1 MGVKIYPRRVIDRA
15 NVTDREL
22 DCLAGHV
29 RGIRASLGML
39 GNVGRLSLKG
49 QAWDS
54 ARSYVEEVEMPYI
67 NTKLQWIEAMKNG
80 NTRFRSEAQR
90 LPGVNCLDKDLLEE
104 EFDYWEDRL
113 DREYDREHPRSSVI
127 SRCRRMIRDI
137 NSKLVA
143 IDIFVQ
149 ATGGIYDRATGIQ
162 NILDRADTEIKKV
175 SYNPQTN
182 EIQFTTISAICL
194 KGLEQV
200 DVMEAVKV
208 TGLSEEQIQE
218 AMEYGFTVQ
227 EVCSAWTAVQNSKKK
242 KWRHDVVELLYVAGK
257 AERLESV
264 DWKEVVHSSKED
276 LQEIYDWI
284 RQEKENELIHR
295 WLSPGYKMS
304 NKEIDIAKDMIEEFR
319 GGEGLF
325 SDNPELLEVIV
336 NKWND
341 LKNKVDS
348 TNLLTGLISVGQAMI
363 ETKITD
369 EVVEAFSDSLFS
381 FLRYNT
387 TAFMDEGLVAV
398 TTSGVNVVVSQT
410 PSLLK
415 QFVRLGA
422 TKGLPII
429 GGVFDYVI
437 MSAQGEELGDAVV
450 KATAHAV
457 ISVGAGAAG
466 AKIGL
471 AVGAA
476 IGSIIP
482 GAGTAAGAAIGGVI
496 GGGIGF
502 VGGIFGSKAFDD
514 VWDNREEL
522 GEKVSE
528 VADTIKNK
536 LVEASGNIIESL
548 KGFVSGF
555 NCLGSVFG

>member
-1 MGVKIYPRRVIDRA
+1 MGVKVYPRRVIDRA

-22 DCLAGHV
+22 DRLAEHV

-143 IDIFVQ
+143 IDVFVQ

-182 EIQFTTISAICL
+182 EIQFTSISAICL

-284 RQEKENELIHR
+284 RRGKENELIYR

-304 NKEIDIAKDMIEEFR
+304 NKEIDIAKDMIEEYR

-341 LKNKVDS
+341 LKDKVDS
-348 TNLLTGLISVGQAMI
+348 SNLLTGLISVGQAMI

-369 EVVEAFSDSLFS
+369 EVVESFSDSLFS

-387 TAFMDEGLVAV
+387 TAFMDEGRVAV

-429 GGVFDYVI
+429 GGVFDYAI
-437 MSAQGEELGDAVV
+437 MSAQGEESRDAVV
-450 KATAHAV
+450 KAVAHAT
-457 ISVGAGAAG
+457 IGIGAGALG
-466 AKIGL
+466 A
-471 AVGAA
+471 AATGAA
-476 IGSIIP
+476 IGSVIP
-482 GAGTAAGAAIGGVI
+482 GIGTA
-496 GGGIGF
+496 IGF
-502 VGGIFGSKAFDD
+502 TVGVLGSIAFDY
-514 VWDNREEL
+514 VWDNKEEI
-522 GEKVSE
+522 GEKISE
-528 VADTIKNK
+528 AVGAIKDKVEEVNK
-536 LVEASGNIIESL
+536 NIVESL

>member
-1 MGVKIYPRRVIDRA
+1 MGVKIYPRRVIDRT

-22 DCLAGHV
+22 DRLVEHV
-29 RGIRASLGML
+29 RGIRTSLGML

-54 ARSYVEEVEMPYI
+54 ARSYVEEVELPCL

-80 NTRFRSEAQR
+80 NARFRSEAQR

-113 DREYDREHPRSSVI
+113 DQEYDREHPRSSVI

-143 IDIFVQ
+143 IDVFVQ

-182 EIQFTTISAICL
+182 EIQFTSISAICL
-194 KGLEQV
+194 KGLEKV

-218 AMEYGFTVQ
+218 AMKYGFTVQ

-257 AERLESV
+257 AERLEPV
-264 DWKEVVHSSKED
+264 DWKEVVHNSRDEM
-276 LQEIYDWI
+276 QELYGWVK
-284 RQEKENELIHR
+284 QEKEKELIHQH
-295 WLSPGYKMS
+295 
-304 NKEIDIAKDMIEEFR
+304 
-319 GGEGLF
+319 F

-341 LKNKVDS
+341 LKDMVDS
-348 TNLLTGLISVGQAMI
+348 SNLLTGLISVGQVMI

-369 EVVEAFSDSLFS
+369 EIVEGFSDSLFS

-429 GGVFDYVI
+429 GGVFDYAI
-437 MSAQGEELGDAVV
+437 MSAQGEESGDAAV
-450 KATAHAV
+450 KAVAHAT
-457 ISVGAGAAG
+457 IGIGAGALG
-466 AKIGL
+466 A
-471 AVGAA
+471 AVTGAA
-476 IGSIIP
+476 IGSVIP
-482 GAGTAAGAAIGGVI
+482 GIGTA
-496 GGGIGF
+496 IGF
-502 VGGIFGSKAFDD
+502 TVGILGSIAFDY
-514 VWDNREEL
+514 VWDNKEEI
-522 GEKVSE
+522 GEKISE
-528 VADTIKNK
+528 AVGAINDK
-536 LVEASGNIIESL
+536 VEEVNENIVESL